1 MENIK
6 ISVIIP
12 VYNTQKYLKKCLD
25 SVLQQSLQDY
35 EIICINDGSVDC
47 SGEILKEYAANN
59 DRIVLFTQ
67 ANQGL
72 SVARNVGIKAARGEY
87 IYFLDSDDYIEPDT
101 LETAYH
107 ELETKRLDIVY
118 FDMYAFGEDGISQKA
133 VDDKNKYYDRS
144 SSYPAVYTGKELLYA
159 LLKNHDYSCPV
170 CKQVIRREFL
180 QKHQILFY
188 NGIIHED
195 ELYTIQTM
203 MLAGRVAYIERVL
216 YHRRLRP
223 GSIMTRPLDFQS
235 VYGYFICVKEAFPF
249 LIQRGC
255 NAVQLRLLMMLL
267 NGLALA
273 ARNQYLKLA
282 ETEQSE
288 FEKLSEEEKFLFRL
302 CIADYANSIKQRDKV
317 LECNRIL
324 LGEKDSLNKRINDV
338 QQKIVSLEKVN
349 AETAKKLNDAQR
361 TIVNLE
367 KVNTETAKKLCDAQQ
382 KIVGLEKVNAET
394 AKKLNDAQRTIV
406 NLEKVNTETAK
417 KLCDAQQKIVG
428 LENVNA
434 ETAKKLNDT
443 QQKVVDLEKKSA
455 KIAKTLE
462 TEETK
467 AAKLTTE
474 LRNVKNGWSFRIGR
488 VITWLPRKI
497 KGLL

>member
-67 ANQGL
+67 TNQGL
-72 SVARNVGIKAARGEY
+72 SAARNVGIKAARGEY

-118 FDMYAFGEDGISQKA
+118 FDMYAFGENGISQKA
-133 VDDKNKYYDRS
+133 VDDKNRYYNRS
-144 SSYPAVYTGKELLYA
+144 CTYPAVYSGHELLYA

-170 CKQVIRREFL
+170 GKQVIRRGFL
-180 QKHQILFY
+180 MEQQIQFY
-188 NGIIHED
+188 QGIVHED
-195 ELYTIQTM
+195 ELYTFQTM
-203 MLAGRVAYIERVL
+203 ILAARVAYIERVL
-216 YHRRLRP
+216 HHRRLRP
-223 GSIMTRPLDFQS
+223 ESIMTRPLDFQS

-249 LIQRGC
+249 LVQRGC
-255 NAVQLRLLMMLL
+255 NAVQLRQLLILL
-267 NGLALA
+267 NGLAFN

-317 LECNRIL
+317 LENNRSL
-324 LGEKDSLNKRINDV
+324 LREKDSLNKRIM
-338 QQKIVSLEKVN
+338 ICS
-349 AETAKKLNDAQR
+349 KKLLAW
-361 TIVNLE
+361 
-367 KVNTETAKKLCDAQQ
+367 KK
-382 KIVGLEKVNAET
+382 
-394 AKKLNDAQRTIV
+394 
-406 NLEKVNTETAK
+406 
-417 KLCDAQQKIVG
+417 
-428 LENVNA
+428 
-434 ETAKKLNDT
+434 
-443 QQKVVDLEKKSA
+443 
-455 KIAKTLE
+455 
-462 TEETK
+462 
-467 AAKLTTE
+467 
-474 LRNVKNGWSFRIGR
+474 
-488 VITWLPRKI
+488 
-497 KGLL
+497 